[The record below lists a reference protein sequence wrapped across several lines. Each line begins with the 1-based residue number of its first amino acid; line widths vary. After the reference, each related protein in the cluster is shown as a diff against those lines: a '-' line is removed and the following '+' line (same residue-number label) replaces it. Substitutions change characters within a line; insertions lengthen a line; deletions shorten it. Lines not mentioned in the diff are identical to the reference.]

1 MDDARNP
8 EARVRRAAS
17 VVTPAV
23 PISRR
28 SFLAAAGASLGA
40 SLVAAACAEGDGPM
54 IANGT
59 NTAPSEPMGSSIVEG
74 ALVTRWA
81 TDPFVLGSYSFLPV
95 GATPDDRRALQVP
108 VSRTVLLA
116 GEHTDID
123 APATTHGALAS
134 GRRAA
139 SQLLAEGTTGP
150 VIVVGAGIAGL
161 GAARVLTDAG
171 VAVIVIEA
179 RDRIGGRIH
188 TDRSLG
194 VPIDLGASWIH
205 GIDDNP
211 VADLATAIGASWSV
225 TDLDRSVTFDASGA
239 AMSSQAASAAE
250 TVADDALNAAVALAE
265 SFDRDVALAT
275 VLDEVLDAAI
285 AAGDIDE
292 ATRTAAEF
300 DIRRI
305 VEHEMAADLSELST
319 WWGDEGVEITGAEAL
334 LPGGYGPLLEQLAE
348 GIEVRLSSPIAA
360 VASPGGDGVVV
371 TLVDGTTVA
380 GKAAIITLPLG
391 VLQSG
396 AVTFDPPLPGAHT
409 DAIARLGMGVL
420 EKLVITAPTRTWATG
435 TDLFGVNRDD
445 GRFLEWLDLTDHVGA
460 PAVVAF
466 TAGAPARSLA
476 SESDDTLVADARA
489 TLRSL
494 QT

>member
-1 MDDARNP
+1 
-8 EARVRRAAS
+8 
-17 VVTPAV
+17 V

-28 SFLAAAGASLGA
+28 SFLVAAGASL
-40 SLVAAACAEGDGPM
+40 VAVACAEDDGP
-54 IANGT
+54 ND
-59 NTAPSEPMGSSIVEG
+59 TATPDGSDPDATGADTTGPDETGSSGVEG

-81 TDPFVLGSYSFLPV
+81 TDPYALGSYSFLPV
-95 GATPDDRRALQVP
+95 GATPDDRLALQEP
-108 VSRTVLLA
+108 VGRTVLLA
-116 GEHTDID
+116 GEHTDTD

-139 SQLLAEGTTGP
+139 EQLLAAGTTGP

-161 GAARVLTDAG
+161 GAARVLADAG
-171 VAVIVIEA
+171 VAVIVVEA

-205 GIDDNP
+205 GVDDNA
-211 VADLATAIGASWSV
+211 VAELATAIGASWSV

-250 TVADDALNAAVALAE
+250 AAAGEALGAAVALAE
-265 SFDRDVALAT
+265 NLDLDVDVASVLA
-275 VLDEVLDAAI
+275 EVFDAAVE
-285 AAGDIDE
+285 AGDIDE

-300 DIRRI
+300 EIRRI
-305 VEHEMAADLSELST
+305 VEHETAADLSELSA
-319 WWGDEGVEITGAEAL
+319 WWGDEGAEIAGGEAL
-334 LPGGYGPLLEQLAE
+334 LPGGYSQLLDQLAK
-348 GIEVRLSSPIAA
+348 GIEVRLSSPIAS
-360 VASPGGDGVVV
+360 VTSPGDGGEGVVV
-371 TLVDGTTVA
+371 TLVDGTTVV
-380 GKAAIITLPLG
+380 GGAAIVTLPLG

-396 AVTFDPPLPGAHT
+396 AVTFDPPLPDPHT
-409 DAIARLGMGVL
+409 EAIARLGMGVL

-466 TAGAPARSLA
+466 TAGAPAPSLA
-476 SESDDTLVADARA
+476 GEADDDLVADALA